1 VLSLSDARRLL
12 EGARNS
18 YGLRKCAAALDFRS
32 STPVGEELQEKLG
45 IAGLGLHFEVCENR
59 GSLRVLTVL
68 LPPRAQPREILATIA
83 SRLSLSV
90 PHLLWLVISSDGISE
105 AGIAV
110 WRNTGSR
117 PRIFALLTD
126 CERIS
131 DSDAQTLCA
140 LASISTASDSLTHL
154 RWTEILGREAIT
166 IRFFRSLRCVIAA
179 LAESL
184 DPAVP
189 MTTAQS
195 LSLTCVSRLL
205 FLSFIESKGWLDND
219 YDFLSNSFIQCMT
232 SGGSYHRTVLNPLFF
247 GTLNTPV
254 ARRASHARKFGK
266 VPFLN
271 GGLFGRLPEERGV
284 TTAFSDDALGLVFGE
299 VLTRFHFTGREQAA
313 DISESAIDPEILGRA
328 FESLMQK
335 DSRKS
340 TGAYYTPQP
349 IVRSVSDRAI
359 HTALAGETRDAALVQ
374 QLMSGA
380 SLPSRD
386 SRVLLAVIDRFRIL
400 DPACGSG
407 AFLVYVMEKLA
418 ALRAL
423 CGDTRDAGSRRR
435 DVLTRAIFG
444 VDINPTAVWLCEL
457 RLWLSVVVESEAD
470 DPTRV
475 LPLPNLDRNV
485 RIGDSLGA
493 RPGARPG
500 APRCTTIE
508 RTRMRYARAVGARK
522 KILGRTL
529 EKLERRNAA
538 ILHSLD
544 LDNIAAERRDL
555 IAAARSRDLF
565 GNRTEGPAYR
575 ERLLALRMQRRETTR
590 RLLNLKKGGALPFS
604 FETHFAD
611 VMQGGGFDLV
621 IGNPPWVRLHQ
632 VSRTTRLAFRKDFE
646 ICRATGWST
655 GAARASAGSGFAH
668 QLDLSALFV
677 ERSLTLTRM
686 GGCYA
691 LLLPA
696 KLWKSLAGGS
706 VRSLIRAN
714 SDVSAL
720 EDFSGTKAI
729 FEAATYPSLLIA
741 TKRQK
746 KNESK
751 PPLLHAVVHR
761 RTEALHWSMSA
772 DMLPLDSSA
781 GSPWLLIPRE
791 VRAGFDKLASRGI
804 PLADSLFGRPLLG
817 VKTGSNESF
826 IMPVL
831 YESATTACLQ
841 SPEAKIEI
849 EAALLRKVIK
859 GDAIEPW
866 RVMPSKERIV
876 WTHAENGD
884 PLRRL
889 PPLAAAWFG
898 KRRSVLGSR
907 ADARIGQSWWRLF
920 RVEAANPALPRVVW
934 SDISRSPRA
943 AVLPAGDSSV
953 PLNTCYVAQCASLV
967 DAQALCALINS
978 PLPAAWLALVAE
990 PAQGGYNRYLGWT
1003 MAMLPIPRN
1012 WDRVRGSLSRLTLRA
1027 ECGDTPSPSELF
1039 AKTLVAYGLRDEDV
1053 HDMMAWTS
1061 P

>member
-1 VLSLSDARRLL
+1 MLSLPDARRLL
-12 EGARNS
+12 EGACNS
-18 YGLRKCAAALDFRS
+18 DGLRQCAAALDFKS
-32 STPVGEELQEKLG
+32 STPVGPELQEKLG
-45 IAGLGLHFEVCENR
+45 IEGLGLSFEVCENR
-59 GSLRVLTVL
+59 GALRALTVL
-68 LPPRAQPREILATIA
+68 TAPRTPARDILTTIA
-83 SRLSLSV
+83 SRLSQSV
-90 PHLLWLVISSDGISE
+90 PHLLWIVISSDGMSE

-117 PRIFALLTD
+117 PRLYALLVD
-126 CERIS
+126 CQRIS

-140 LASISTASDSLTHL
+140 LASISAVSDSLTHL

-166 IRFFRSLRCVIAA
+166 IRFFRSLKWVIGA
-179 LAESL
+179 LAESI

-189 MTTAQS
+189 RITAQS

-232 SGGSYHRTVLNPLFF
+232 SGGSYHRNVLSPLFF

-254 ARRASHARKFGK
+254 ARRASRARKFGR

-271 GGLFGRLPEERGV
+271 GGLFGRLPEEKGI
-284 TTAFSDDALGLVFGE
+284 TTPLSDEALGLVFGE
-299 VLTRFHFTGREQAA
+299 VLTRFRFTGREQSA

-340 TGAYYTPQP
+340 TGAYYTPQTV
-349 IVRSVSDRAI
+349 VRGVSDEAI
-359 HTALAGETRDAALVQ
+359 TKALAREAPDAALVQ
-374 QLMSGA
+374 QLMFGA
-380 SLPSRD
+380 SLPSQD
-386 SRVLLAVIDRFRIL
+386 ASALLEVIEGLRIL

-423 CGDTRDAGSRRR
+423 CGDMRDAGSRRR
-435 DVLTRAIFG
+435 DVLTRTIFG
-444 VDINPTAVWLCEL
+444 VDVNPTAVWLCEL

-470 DPTRV
+470 DPTRI

-493 RPGARPG
+493 RPAARPG

-508 RTRMRYARAVGARK
+508 RTRQRYTRAVGARK
-522 KILGRTL
+522 KILACAL

-544 LDNIAAERRDL
+544 LENIAAERRDL
-555 IAAARSRDLF
+555 IAAARSPDLF
-565 GNRTEGPAYR
+565 GNRTDGPAYR
-575 ERLLALRMQRRETTR
+575 ERLLALRIQRRETTA
-590 RLLNLKKGGALPFS
+590 RLSNLKKGGALPFS

-611 VMQGGGFDLV
+611 VMQNGGFDLV

-632 VSRTTRLAFRKDFE
+632 ISRTTRVAFRKDFE

-655 GAARASAGSGFAH
+655 GAVRASAGSGFAH

-677 ERSLTLTRM
+677 ERALTLTRT

-714 SDVSAL
+714 SDMHVL
-720 EDFSGTKAI
+720 EDFSGAKAM
-729 FEAATYPSLLIA
+729 FDAATYPSLLIA
-741 TKRQK
+741 TKRDRK
-746 KNESK
+746 TES
-751 PPLLHAVVHR
+751 PSPLLHAVVHR
-761 RTEALHWSMSA
+761 RTESLHWSMSA
-772 DMLPLDSSA
+772 DMLPLDSTA
-781 GSPWLLIPRE
+781 GSPWLLIPQE
-791 VRAGFDKLASRGI
+791 VRAGFDKVASLGT
-804 PLADSLFGRPLLG
+804 PLTDSLFGRPLLG

-826 IMPVL
+826 IMPL
-831 YESATTACLQ
+831 INESGAIACLQ
-841 SPEAKIEI
+841 GRGATVQI

-866 RVMPSKERIV
+866 RVLPSEERIV
-876 WTHAENGD
+876 WTHSESGD
-884 PLRRL
+884 PLREL
-889 PPLAAAWFG
+889 PPFAAAWFA
-898 KRRSVLGSR
+898 KHRSVLGSR
-907 ADARIGQSWWRLF
+907 ADARTGQCWWRVF
-920 RVEAANPALPRVVW
+920 RTEAGSSALPRVVW

-943 AVLPAGDSSV
+943 VVLHAGDNSI
-953 PLNTCYVAQCASLV
+953 PLNTCYVAQCRSLL
-967 DAQALCALINS
+967 DAHALSALINS
-978 PLPAAWLALVAE
+978 PLLAAWLALVAE

-1012 WDRVRGSLSRLTLRA
+1012 WDRVRGSLSRLAQRA

-1039 AKTLVAYGLRDEDV
+1039 AKSLMAYGLRNEDV
-1053 HDMMAWTS
+1053 HDMMAWAH